1 MEQKG
6 EKGMEEFVERLE
18 EGSRW
23 LGGRGVSR
31 QEKWKV
37 QRNEEPGEKWKEGQ
51 ILLNILPAALP
62 SYHLITLVFVQAFRK
77 SGLACTRAVIQVLL
91 RNDLT

>member
-31 QEKWKV
+31 QEK
-37 QRNEEPGEKWKEGQ
+37 
-51 ILLNILPAALP
+51 
-62 SYHLITLVFVQAFRK
+62 
-77 SGLACTRAVIQVLL
+77 
-91 RNDLT
+91 